1 MVNSARASLLVR
13 GGPNSG
19 MSIPLTGSPLALG
32 RRSDNDLVVNDT
44 TVSRRH
50 ALIMETPRG
59 FVVRDL
65 ISTNGTFVS
74 EDKMGR
80 AERPL
85 NHGDRVRLAGSE
97 VTFIFS
103 QEDPSTVKTQTGPSG

>member
-13 GGPNSG
+13 GGLNSG
-19 MSIPLTGSPLALG
+19 MSIPLTGGPLALG
-32 RRSDNDLVVNDT
+32 RRSDNDLLVDDT

-50 ALIMETPRG
+50 ALIMETPSG

-65 ISTNGTFVS
+65 NSTNGTFVS
-74 EDKMGR
+74 EGKIGQ

-85 NHGDRVRLAGSE
+85 KHGDRVRLAGSKA
-97 VTFIFS
+97 TFIFS
-103 QEDPSTVKTQTGPSG
+103 QENPSTVQMQR